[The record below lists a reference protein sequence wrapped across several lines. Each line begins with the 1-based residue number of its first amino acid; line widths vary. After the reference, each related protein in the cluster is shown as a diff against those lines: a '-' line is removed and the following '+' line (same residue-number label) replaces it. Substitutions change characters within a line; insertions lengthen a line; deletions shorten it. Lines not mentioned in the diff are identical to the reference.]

1 MPTFS
6 GVSLSLVFWGIE
18 YGQQK
23 SRNHPEHTA
32 DSTSES
38 WPAYSACRAVC
49 LMLSAYVYLPGQR
62 GFPSREPAQA
72 MKRVPERGSDFPGKR
87 GGVEHFRMNP

>member
-1 MPTFS
+1 
-6 GVSLSLVFWGIE
+6 
-18 YGQQK
+18 
-23 SRNHPEHTA
+23 
-32 DSTSES
+32 
-38 WPAYSACRAVC
+38 
-49 LMLSAYVYLPGQR
+49 MLSAYVYLPGQR